1 MKSSVALG
9 HKQVAFVF
17 FYYSVTLHSELAPR
31 FSPDLPNSTGLP
43 ISTGTSEA
51 MPCRSSSRVSGTG
64 ARRERTKKAH
74 GGGGVW
80 LCGFT
85 Q

>member
-17 FYYSVTLHSELAPR
+17 FYYSVTLHSEIVLR
-31 FSPDLPNSTGLP
+31 FSPDLPN
-43 ISTGTSEA
+43 STGTSEA